1 MGRNVFV
8 SYKYDDTNVGDNV
21 YRGLCSYIPMV
32 KWCDFIQNMDIYL
45 WQAEFTKDHIE
56 DYEMHRSVNNL

>member
-32 KWCDFIQNMDIYL
+32 KWCDFIQNMDKCIG
-45 WQAEFTKDHIE
+45 
-56 DYEMHRSVNNL
+56 R